1 LASWNEINLQLAQI
15 EHQTG
20 DPAALDQLR
29 NAYINNLAN
38 IRGRNVICY
47 YSGWLHINQNAF
59 QLSINDDD
67 MNGLMNAVHGMDRS
81 RGLDLVLHTPGGEIA
96 AAEAIVK
103 YLMGCFDNDVVAIVP
118 QLAMSAGTMV
128 ACACKSIIMGRQSS
142 LGPTDPQ
149 LNGVPAA
156 GVIEEFN
163 QAVEDAK
170 IRPESIPMWSQIIGK
185 YHPTFIGDCLKAV
198 NASKGMVESWLRGNM
213 FSGDADCDKKVGAI
227 VDKLCEHH
235 NSAMHN
241 RHFSAQELIDAGMKI
256 ELLESDNALQDA
268 VLSVHHAFMTT
279 FQRSSAAK
287 IIESSGDKH
296 WIIQVAQIV
305 ANIQQPQ

>member
-1 LASWNEINLQLAQI
+1 M
-15 EHQTG
+15 
-20 DPAALDQLR
+20 
-29 NAYINNLAN
+29 
-38 IRGRNVICY
+38 
-47 YSGWLHINQNAF
+47 INQNAF

-67 MNGLMNAVHGMDRS
+67 MNGLMNAVHGLDRS
-81 RGLDLVLHTPGGEIA
+81 KGLDLVLHTPGGEIA

-103 YLMGCFDNDVVAIVP
+103 YLMGCFNNDVVAIVP
-118 QLAMSAGTMV
+118 QLAMSAGTMI
-128 ACACKSIIMGRQSS
+128 ACACKSVIMGRQSS

-163 QAVEDAK
+163 QAIEDAK
-170 IRPESIPMWSQIIGK
+170 LRPESIPMWSQIISK
-185 YHPTFIGDCLKAV
+185 YHPTFIGECMKAV
-198 NASKGMVESWLRGNM
+198 NASKGIVESWLRGNM
-213 FSGDADCDKKVGAI
+213 FADDPDCDAKVASI
-227 VDKLCEHH
+227 VEKLCEHQ

-256 ELLESDNALQDA
+256 ELLESDNELQDA
-268 VLSVHHAFMTT
+268 VLSVHHAFMIT
-279 FQRSSAAK
+279 FQRSPSAK

-305 ANIQQPQ
+305 ANIQQP